1 MSAWREFMAF
11 IHWNDLFYVDPTT
24 GEAFETG
31 DEGLIPVPTYGAYGG
46 AFHPEGELPTNG
58 GAMYGSF
65 NDLQAATLGT
75 PALKPV
81 DWSDYY
87 YYVHDFEIR
96 NADTPEEQAAADI
109 KLITSLTFGDSS
121 YANDPEATFY
131 DGVATLGL
139 IGRLAVND
147 QFDLLEDNPVLLTT
161 ALVDSAADIEYGLD
175 NFSKKELNLA
185 LDTLF
190 EPSGNKQFSLGFEI
204 TTQTF
209 FEEVAEAAVINAAAF
224 TLNESNDPRVNT
236 ISWPSIVGTSEYAFV
251 YNVRSHDL
259 DLISA

>member
-1 MSAWREFMAF
+1 MAF

-31 DEGLIPVPTYGAYGG
+31 DEGLIPVPKYGVYGG
-46 AFHPEGELPTNG
+46 AFNPEPGTELPTNE
-58 GAMYGSF
+58 GAIYGSF
-65 NDLQAATLGT
+65 DELKAATQDSELE
-75 PALKPV
+75 PK
-81 DWSDYY
+81 DESDYK

-96 NADTPEEQAAADI
+96 SADTPEEQAAADI
-109 KLITSLTFGDSS
+109 KLITSLTFADSS

-139 IGRLAVND
+139 IGRLAVNG
-147 QFDLLEDNPVLLTT
+147 QFDLLEDSPVLLTT

-175 NFSKKELNLA
+175 NFSKKELNIA

-190 EPSGNKQFSLGFEI
+190 EPSGNKNYSFCFEV

-209 FEEVAEAAVINAAAF
+209 FEEAAEAAVINAAAF

-236 ISWPSIVGTSEYAFV
+236 ISWPSIVGTSEYALV